1 MKNMKKILSI
11 VIVGVLLLGGIGAS
25 AFSMKKTTTQSMS
38 VNNYDMVIIAPDAFS
53 ASLQPLITH
62 KNNHGVKTFFKATEA
77 IYSEY
82 NGRDDAEKIKLFI
95 KDAIE
100 TSGIQ
105 YVLLVGG
112 HKGQSFSWYIPV
124 RIVHLADGARYTEY
138 VSDLYYAD
146 IYRDDGSFEDW
157 NSNGDDVIGEWGKD
171 SFDLK
176 PDIALGRVPCRTK
189 QEVDMIVN
197 KIIEYE
203 TMTFDESWFHQLL
216 VAGGD
221 SIPNSGNP
229 FPYEGEAVCNEA
241 IKIMNGFSAR
251 KLFVSDM
258 SLVDSSDFIAAWN
271 QGSGFALYSGRAG
284 PSSFLTYDSNGN
296 PVTPFHV
303 KEMNQLQNKAKY
315 PVFIIQGC
323 LSGKFDVTI
332 LNAIKWLFKQ
342 PNIQTSDIAFDCIG
356 WDMVKLQDGGAIAAI
371 APTSQCWVESGDKNN
386 NNIPDIAESVSGFL
400 ALEFLRVY
408 ANEGINTL
416 GTMYLKAIQNY
427 VSVFPVHSNKI
438 DCKTIQEFGLI
449 GDPSLKIGGYS

>member
-1 MKNMKKILSI
+1 
-11 VIVGVLLLGGIGAS
+11 
-25 AFSMKKTTTQSMS
+25 
-38 VNNYDMVIIAPDAFS
+38 
-53 ASLQPLITH
+53 
-62 KNNHGVKTFFKATEA
+62 
-77 IYSEY
+77 
-82 NGRDDAEKIKLFI
+82 
-95 KDAIE
+95 
-100 TSGIQ
+100 
-105 YVLLVGG
+105 
-112 HKGQSFSWYIPV
+112 
-124 RIVHLADGARYTEY
+124 
-138 VSDLYYAD
+138 
-146 IYRDDGSFEDW
+146 
-157 NSNGDDVIGEWGKD
+157 
-171 SFDLK
+171 
-176 PDIALGRVPCRTK
+176 
-189 QEVDMIVN
+189 MIVN

-203 TMTFDESWFHQLL
+203 TMTFDESWFHRLL

-221 SIPNSGNP
+221 SIPNSGAP

-241 IKIMNGFSAR
+241 IAIMKDFSIR

-271 QGSGFALYSGRAG
+271 QGSGFALYTGRAG

-416 GTMYLKAIQNY
+416 GTIYLKAIQNY

>member
-1 MKNMKKILSI
+1 MRKSVAFCILGSLILS
-11 VIVGVLLLGGIGAS
+11 GIAAS
-25 AFSMKKTTTQSMS
+25 GFSMKKTTLQSIC
-38 VNNYDMVIIAPDAFS
+38 VDNYDMVIIAPDAFS
-53 ASLQPLITH
+53 ASLQPLLTH
-62 KNNHGVKTFFKATEA
+62 KNNHGVKTFFKATED
-77 IYSEY
+77 IYTEY

-95 KDAIE
+95 KEAIE
-100 TSGIQ
+100 TYGIQ

-124 RIVHLADGARYTEY
+124 RIVHLDDGARYTEY

-157 NSNGDDVIGEWGKD
+157 NSNGNDVIGEWGKD

-176 PDIALGRVPCRTK
+176 PDIAVGRVPCRTTK
-189 QEVDMIVN
+189 EVDMIVN

-203 TMTFDESWFHQLL
+203 TMSFDESWFHQLL

-221 SIPNSGNP
+221 SIPNSGAP

-241 IKIMNGFSAR
+241 IAIMKDFSVR

-258 SLVDSSDFIAAWN
+258 SLVDSSDFIASWN

-284 PSSFLTYDSNGN
+284 PSSFLTYDSSGN
-296 PVTPFHV
+296 PVTPIDVKHV
-303 KEMNQLQNKAKY
+303 DQLQNKGKY

-332 LNAIKWLFKQ
+332 FNVIKWLLKK
-342 PNIQTSDIAFDCIG
+342 PNIQSSDVAFDCIG

-371 APTSQCWVESGDKNN
+371 APTSQCWVNTGDMNN
-386 NNIPDIAESVSGFL
+386 NSIPDIAETVSGFL

-408 ANEGINTL
+408 ASEGTTTL
-416 GTMYLKAIQNY
+416 GTMYMKAIQNY
-427 VSVFPVHSNKI
+427 VSIFPVHSNKI